1 MAQMSPHFLSQGSSA
16 DRGPAGR
23 SLWADARR
31 RILGDWAAKLC
42 IAVIAIYALVA
53 VGGVVYEIIAEKLEN
68 VPTFKETMDYAHGN
82 EPPSLRGWHT
92 VFGTDWQGKSVLVK
106 TLLGAK
112 VSMSVALISNLIAVP
127 LGIILGALA
136 GYYGKWIDSIV
147 VWIFSTLACIPGII
161 LLIAMKFAFKDVKI
175 GPLDMGGIG
184 GMYVALGMISW
195 IGTCR
200 LVRAETMKLR
210 ELDYVI
216 AARASGRNSLAILI
230 HHILPNVSHL
240 GIIRFSLGFV
250 AAVQAEVILSYLELG
265 VKVGTPSWGTMIN
278 DARIELARG
287 DATLAARGRRRA
299 GELLAVREP
308 VAGLAALLLPRHHF
322 APMLGALVPGDQL
335 RPRLQVSILE
345 CHCAPSFLW

>member
-1 MAQMSPHFLSQGSSA
+1 MSSVQENSPKSDNTSA
-16 DRGPAGR
+16 TPAGR

-31 RILGDWAAKLC
+31 RIWKDWSAKLC
-42 IAVIAIYALVA
+42 LAVIALYALVSI
-53 VGGVVYEIIAEKLEN
+53 GGVIYEKIAEN
-68 VPTFKETMDYAHGN
+68 SPTIPTFQETTDYDHGN
-82 EPPSLRGWHT
+82 EPPSLRSWHT
-92 VFGTDWQGKSVLVK
+92 VFGTDWEGKSVLAK

-127 LGIILGALA
+127 LGMILGAIA

-147 VWIFSTLACIPGII
+147 VWIFSTLACIPGIM
-161 LLIAMKFAFKDVKI
+161 LLIAMKFAFKGVKI
-175 GPLDMGGIG
+175 GPLDMDGIG

-195 IGTCR
+195 ISTCR

-216 AARASGRNSLAILI
+216 AARASGRNSFAILI

-278 DARIELARG
+278 SARMDLFAGRWWQ
-287 DATLAARGRRRA
+287 LAAAVGA
-299 GELLAVREP
+299 MFVLVLALNIFGDR
-308 VAGLAALLLPRHHF
+308 LRDAL
-322 APMLGALVPGDQL
+322 D
-335 RPRLQVSILE
+335 PRLK
-345 CHCAPSFLW
+345 HA